1 MFLLLIGGVETSSSK
16 IISSIGGNGP
26 SLWQSSVLWLA
37 VIIALGA
44 FLLTN
49 KISAGGFSF
58 QASRESVIAGF
69 ATAVYVFFM
78 SDLFSIVSKV
88 GETTCPVGAGLRAC
102 GWEYWIIWAMIMPLL
117 VGYAI
122 SLISFVGGSD

>member
-1 MFLLLIGGVETSSSK
+1 
-16 IISSIGGNGP
+16 
-26 SLWQSSVLWLA
+26 
-37 VIIALGA
+37 
-44 FLLTN
+44 
-49 KISAGGFSF
+49 
-58 QASRESVIAGF
+58 
-69 ATAVYVFFM
+69 M